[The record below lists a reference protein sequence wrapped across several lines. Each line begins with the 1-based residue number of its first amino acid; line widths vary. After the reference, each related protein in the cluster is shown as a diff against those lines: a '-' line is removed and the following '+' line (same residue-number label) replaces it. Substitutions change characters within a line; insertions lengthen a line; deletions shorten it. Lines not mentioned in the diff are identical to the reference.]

1 MTPNVYAALKQL
13 HRDGSLPL
21 AEDPSLSIAM
31 LWERFQVLG
40 KSTSPPSFSG
50 NGAESFQNAMAEAW
64 VNLSPTTPAPSIYHA
79 WWKTR
84 VEWIRNARQDNME
97 SQSRALS
104 QSF

>member
-64 VNLSPTTPAPSIYHA
+64 VNLPRLLWVDIVCIIQHDMNE
-79 WWKTR
+79 R
-84 VEWIRNARQDNME
+84 D
-97 SQSRALS
+97 
-104 QSF
+104 